1 MSVLN
6 SVIKLFVG
14 DKQQKDLKILQPV
27 VTDVNAFETA
37 VSILSNDALRAKT
50 VEFKERIKAATK
62 EFDTN
67 IETLEKEAITADI
80 DRQEAIY
87 VAIDGLKDEAYK
99 VSEASLLQIMPE
111 AFAVVKETA
120 KRFVENKEIE
130 VTATAFDRELSGERE
145 HVVLQDDKAFWLNS
159 WDAAGKPVTWD
170 MVHYDVQLI
179 GGSVL
184 HQGKIAEMMTGEGKT
199 LVSTLPV
206 YLNALTGNG
215 VHLVTVNDYLAK
227 RDKAWMG
234 PIFEFHGFTTDCID
248 YHQPNSDARRKAY
261 NADITYGTNNEFGF
275 DYLRDNMASSKDDL
289 VQRAPNYAIIDEVDS
304 VLIDDARTPLI
315 ISGPVPQGDR
325 HEFNELKPLVNDIVG
340 IQSKYLIGVL
350 ADAKKIIA
358 SGDTKEGGFQLL
370 RVYRGLPK
378 NKALIKFLS
387 LEGMKQ
393 ILQKTE
399 NYYMADNNKLMPEV
413 DDALWFVIEEKNN
426 QIDLTDKGIAHL
438 SEKTSNDNFFILPD
452 IGVKFG
458 EIDHSE
464 MLPEE
469 KSKQK
474 EALYKDFNIKSERIH
489 TMNQLLKAYTVFEKD
504 VEYVVMENKVMIVDE
519 QTGRIMDGRRYSDG
533 LHQAIEAK
541 EDVKIE
547 DATQTFATVTLQNY
561 FRMYRK
567 LSGMTGTAI
576 TEAGELWEIYKLDV
590 VEIPTNRPIQRD
602 DKEDLVYKTA
612 REKYNAVIEDIVVLV
627 EQKRPVLVGTTSVE
641 ISELLGRMLQM
652 RKIPHNILNAKL
664 HKREANVVA
673 EAGKPGV
680 VTIATNMAGRGTDI
694 KLTKEVKE
702 VGGLAII
709 GTERHDSRRVD
720 RQLRGRAG
728 RQGDV
733 GSTQFYVALDD
744 NLMRLFG
751 SDRIAKMMD
760 RMGLKEGEVIQ
771 HSMISKSI
779 ERAQKKVEE
788 NNFGIRKRLLEY
800 DDIMN
805 AQREF
810 VYKRRRNALDG
821 KRLQVDIANM
831 IYDTCESIINSNKP
845 TKDFQNFEFELIKFS
860 AMSSPFSEEEFK
872 SLSENELV
880 EKLYELIKEHYQNKI
895 ERNAVLALPVIKDVF
910 ENEGDK
916 YERIVVPF
924 TDGIKSLQ
932 VVTNLK
938 EAYETEGKS
947 LVTDFEKNIT
957 LAIIDENWKEH
968 LRKMDELKN
977 SVQNASYEQKDP
989 LLIYKFEAFE
999 LFKKTVDEINKEV
1012 LSFLFK
1018 GELPKQSN
1026 QISEARDQRKER
1038 LNTSK
1043 ADVQNSTEQAIS
1055 NSRQQSEPVETVVR
1069 EQPKIG
1075 RNERVV
1081 IKNVM
1086 SGEQKEVKF
1095 KQAIP
1100 LIEKGEISTHSP
1112 FSISGMACLNF
1123 TSFCSPLNTFLIT
1136 TRSFLPILGCSRTTV
1151 STGSGCCLEF
1161 EIACSVEF

>member
-1 MSVLN
+1 MSILN

-14 DKQQKDLKILQPV
+14 DKQQKDLKGLQPV
-27 VTDVNAFETA
+27 IENVNKFELAF
-37 VSILSNDALRAKT
+37 SKLSHDELREKT
-50 VEFKERIKAATK
+50 RAFKNKLKNATK
-62 EFDTN
+62 EVDDQ
-67 IETLEKEAITADI
+67 IATLEEEAKTAQI
-80 DRQEAIY
+80 DRQEDIY
-87 VAIDGLKDEAYK
+87 TEIDTLKDEAYTI
-99 VSEASLLQIMPE
+99 SEGILIEIMPE

-120 KRFVENKEIE
+120 KRFVENEEIE
-130 VTATAFDRELSGERE
+130 VTATPYDRELSAERE
-145 HVVLQDDKAFWLNS
+145 NITLKDELAYWSNS
-159 WDAAGKPVTWD
+159 WDAAGKPITWD

-184 HQGKIAEMMTGEGKT
+184 HQGKVAEMMTGEGKT

-227 RDKAWMG
+227 RDKAWMA

-289 VQRAPNYAIIDEVDS
+289 VQRTPNYAIIDEVDS

-315 ISGPVPQGDR
+315 ISGAVPQGDQ
-325 HEFNELKPLVNDIVG
+325 HEFNELKPLVSDLVTL
-340 IQSKYLIGVL
+340 QKQHLVGVL
-350 ADAKKIIA
+350 AEAKKLI
-358 SGDTKEGGFQLL
+358 SEGNDKEGGFLLL

-387 LEGMKQ
+387 QEGVKQ
-393 ILQKTE
+393 VLQKTE
-399 NYYMADNNKLMPEV
+399 NFYMQDNNKLMPEV
-413 DDALWFVIEEKNN
+413 DEDLWFVVEEKNN
-426 QIDLTDKGIAHL
+426 QIDLTDKGIADL
-438 SEKTSNDNFFILPD
+438 SKKTSNDNFFILPD
-452 IGVKFG
+452 IGVKIG
-458 EIDHSE
+458 EIDTSE
-464 MLPEE
+464 MNSEE
-469 KSKQK
+469 KASQK
-474 EALYKDFNIKSERIH
+474 EELYKDFNIKSERIH

-541 EDVKIE
+541 ENVKIE

-590 VEIPTNRPIQRD
+590 VEIPTNKPIQRND
-602 DKEDLVYKTA
+602 EEDLIYKTA
-612 REKYNAVIEDIVVLV
+612 REKYQAVIEDIVKLV
-627 EQKRPVLVGTTSVE
+627 AQKRPVLVGTTSVE

-664 HKREANVVA
+664 HKREADVVA

-694 KLTKEVKE
+694 KLSEEVKNA
-702 VGGLAII
+702 GGLAII

-733 GSTQFYVALDD
+733 GSSQFYVALDD

-771 HSMISKSI
+771 HSMITKSI

-805 AQREF
+805 SQREF
-810 VYKRRRNALDG
+810 VYKRRRHALDG

-831 IYDTCESIINSNKP
+831 IYDTCESIINSNKNA
-845 TKDFQNFEFELIKFS
+845 KDFQNFEFELIRFS
-860 AMSSPFSEEEFK
+860 SMTSPFTEEEFGALTEK
-872 SLSENELV
+872 ELTN
-880 EKLYELIKEHYQNKI
+880 KLYEFVTEHYKNKI
-895 ERNAVLALPVIKDVF
+895 ERNAVLAFPVIKNVF
-910 ENEGDK
+910 ENEGDR

-938 EAYETEGKS
+938 EAYESDGKT
-947 LVTDFEKNIT
+947 LITDFEKNIT
-957 LAIIDENWKEH
+957 LAIIDEKWKDH
-968 LRKMDELKN
+968 LRKMDDLKQ

-999 LFKKTVDEINKEV
+999 LFKVTVDQINREV

-1018 GELPKQSN
+1018 GELPTQDKN
-1026 QISEARDQRKER
+1026 QISEARQQKRAR

-1043 ADVQNSTEQAIS
+1043 ASVQNTSEQAIQ
-1055 NSRQQSEPVETVVR
+1055 NSRQPSSEPVETIVR

-1075 RNERVV
+1075 RNEKVT
-1081 IKNVM
+1081 IKNIM
-1086 SGEQKEVKF
+1086 SGEEKEVKF

-1100 LIEKGEISTHSP
+1100 LIEKGSWV
-1112 FSISGMACLNF
+1112 
-1123 TSFCSPLNTFLIT
+1123 LIQK
-1136 TRSFLPILGCSRTTV
+1136 
-1151 STGSGCCLEF
+1151 
-1161 EIACSVEF
+1161 

>member
-1 MSVLN
+1 
-6 SVIKLFVG
+6 
-14 DKQQKDLKILQPV
+14 
-27 VTDVNAFETA
+27 
-37 VSILSNDALRAKT
+37 
-50 VEFKERIKAATK
+50 
-62 EFDTN
+62 
-67 IETLEKEAITADI
+67 
-80 DRQEAIY
+80 
-87 VAIDGLKDEAYK
+87 
-99 VSEASLLQIMPE
+99 MPE

-120 KRFVENKEIE
+120 KRFVESTEIE
-130 VTATAFDRELSGERE
+130 VTATPFDRELSGERDHITLE
-145 HVVLQDDKAFWLNS
+145 GDKAFWANS

-170 MVHYDVQLI
+170 MIHYDVQLI

-184 HQGKIAEMMTGEGKT
+184 HQGKVAEMMTGEGKT

-234 PIFEFHGFTTDCID
+234 PIFEFHGFSTDCID

-340 IQSKYLIGVL
+340 IQSKYLISIL
-350 ADAKKIIA
+350 AEAKKLIA
-358 SGDTKEGGFQLL
+358 AGDTKEGGFQLL
-370 RVYRGLPK
+370 RVFRGLPK

-387 LEGMKQ
+387 LEGTKQ

-413 DDALWFVIEEKNN
+413 DKELWFVIEEKNN

-438 SEKTSNDNFFILPD
+438 SEKTSNENFFVLPD
-452 IGVKFG
+452 IGVKVG
-458 EIDHSE
+458 EIDTSE
-464 MLPEE
+464 NTPEE
-469 KSKQK
+469 KANQK
-474 EALYKDFNIKSERIH
+474 EELYKDFSIKSERIH

-664 HKREANVVA
+664 HKREADVVA

-694 KLTKEVKE
+694 KLTNEVKD

-831 IYDTCESIINSNKP
+831 IYETCESIINNNKIV
-845 TKDFQNFEFELIKFS
+845 KDFKNFEFELIKFS
-860 AMSSPFSEEEFK
+860 SMTSPISEEEF
-872 SLSENELV
+872 
-880 EKLYELIKEHYQNKI
+880 EKLTEKEIADKLFDIVSEHYKNKI
-895 ERNAVLALPVIKDVF
+895 ERNAVLAFPVIKDVF

-957 LAIIDENWKEH
+957 LAIIDENWKDH
-968 LRKMDELKN
+968 LRKMDELKH

-999 LFKKTVDEINKEV
+999 LFKLTVDEINKEV

-1018 GELPKQSN
+1018 GELPAQSN
-1026 QISEARDQRKER
+1026 QISEARDRKKER

-1043 ADVQNSTEQAIS
+1043 ADVQNSSEQAIS
-1055 NSRQQSEPVETVVR
+1055 NSRQQSDPVETVVR
-1069 EQPKIG
+1069 DQPKIG
-1075 RNERVV
+1075 RNERVT

-1086 SGEQKEVKF
+1086 NGEQKEVKY

-1100 LIEKGEISTHSP
+1100 LIEKGEWVVVQ
-1112 FSISGMACLNF
+1112 N
-1123 TSFCSPLNTFLIT
+1123 
-1136 TRSFLPILGCSRTTV
+1136 
-1151 STGSGCCLEF
+1151 
-1161 EIACSVEF
+1161 

>member
-1 MSVLN
+1 MNILN

-14 DKQQKDLKILQPV
+14 DKQEKDLKILQPV
-27 VTDVNAFETA
+27 VENVKKFEIEF
-37 VSILSNDALRAKT
+37 SKLSNDGLRAKT
-50 VEFKERIKAATK
+50 IEFKQRIKTATK
-62 EFDTN
+62 EFDTK
-67 IETLEKEAITADI
+67 ITELEEEAKTANI
-80 DRQEAIY
+80 DRQEDIY
-87 VAIDGLKDEAYK
+87 TEIDTLKDEAYK
-99 VSEASLLQIMPE
+99 VSEDTLLKIMPE
-111 AFAVVKETA
+111 AFAIVKETA
-120 KRFVENKEIE
+120 KRFVENEKVE
-130 VTATAFDRELSGERE
+130 VTASPFDRELSAERDNVTLE
-145 HVVLQDDKAFWLNS
+145 GDKAFWANS
-159 WDAAGKPVTWD
+159 WDASGKPVTWD

-184 HQGKIAEMMTGEGKT
+184 HQGKVAEMMTGEGKT

-234 PIFEFHGFTTDCID
+234 PLFEFHGFTTDCID

-325 HEFNELKPLVNDIVG
+325 HEFNELKPLVSELV
-340 IQSKYLIGVL
+340 SKQKNHLVSVF
-350 ADAKKIIA
+350 AEAKKLIA
-358 SGDTKEGGFQLL
+358 EGNDKDGGFLLL

-387 LEGMKQ
+387 QEGNKQ

-399 NYYMADNNKLMPEV
+399 NYYMQDNNKLMPQV
-413 DDALWFVIEEKNN
+413 DEDLWFVVEEKNN
-426 QIDLTDKGIAHL
+426 QIDLTDKGIADL
-438 SEKTSNDNFFILPD
+438 SEKTANDNFFVLPD
-452 IGVKFG
+452 IGVKIG
-458 EIDHSE
+458 EIDNSE
-464 MLPEE
+464 SSKEE
-469 KSKQK
+469 KTAQK
-474 EALYKDFNIKSERIH
+474 EELYKDFSIKSERIH

-504 VEYVVMENKVMIVDE
+504 VEYVVMDNKVMIVDE

-541 EDVKIE
+541 ENVKIE

-602 DKEDLVYKTA
+602 DKEDLIYKTA
-612 REKYNAVIEDIVVLV
+612 REKYNAVIEDIVKLV
-627 EQKRPVLVGTTSVE
+627 EQNRPVLVGTTSVE

-664 HKREANVVA
+664 HKREADVVA
-673 EAGKPGV
+673 QAGKPGI

-694 KLTKEVKE
+694 KLSDEVKKS
-702 VGGLAII
+702 GGLAII

-771 HSMISKSI
+771 HSMITKSI

-810 VYKRRRNALDG
+810 VYKRRRHALDG
-821 KRLQVDIANM
+821 KHLQVDIANM
-831 IYDTCESIINSNKP
+831 IYDTCESITRTNKAA
-845 TKDFQNFEFELIKFS
+845 KNFHNFEFELIKFS
-860 AMSSPFSEEEFK
+860 SMTSPFTEAEFDK
-872 SLSENELV
+872 LSEKEITD
-880 EKLYELIKEHYQNKI
+880 KLYDLVTEHYKNKI
-895 ERNAVLALPVIKDVF
+895 ERNAVLAFPVIKDVF
-910 ENEGDK
+910 ENEGDR

-924 TDGIKSLQ
+924 TDGTKSLQ

-938 EAYETEGKS
+938 EAYESEGKS
-947 LVTDFEKNIT
+947 LITDFEKNIT
-957 LAIIDENWKEH
+957 LAIIDENWKDH
-968 LRKMDELKN
+968 LRKMDDLKQ

-999 LFKKTVDEINKEV
+999 LFKTTVDQINREV

-1018 GELPKQSN
+1018 GELPSQDAN
-1026 QISEARDQRKER
+1026 QISEARQQKRES

-1043 ADVQNSTEQAIS
+1043 ADVQNSTEQAIQS
-1055 NSRQQSEPVETVVR
+1055 SRQKPSEPVETIVR
-1069 EQPKIG
+1069 EQPKVG
-1075 RNERVV
+1075 RNERVT

-1086 SGEQKEVKF
+1086 SGQEKEVKF

-1100 LIEKGEISTHSP
+1100 LIEKGEWVVV
-1112 FSISGMACLNF
+1112 NK
-1123 TSFCSPLNTFLIT
+1123 
-1136 TRSFLPILGCSRTTV
+1136 
-1151 STGSGCCLEF
+1151 
-1161 EIACSVEF
+1161 

>member
-14 DKQQKDLKILQPV
+14 DKQQKDLKKLQPIV
-27 VTDVNAFETA
+27 DSVTKFKDEMAK
-37 VSILSNDALRAKT
+37 LSHDELRGKT
-50 VEFKERIKAATK
+50 VEFKHKIKEATK
-62 EFDTN
+62 AFDDR
-67 IETLEKEAITADI
+67 IEALEAEAKEANI
-80 DRQEAIY
+80 DRQEDIY
-87 VAIDGLKDEAYK
+87 SEIDALKDQAY
-99 VSEASLLQIMPE
+99 EASEKVLMDILPE

-120 KRFVENKEIE
+120 TRFFHNKEIE
-130 VTATAFDRELSGERE
+130 VSATPFDRELSADRE
-145 HVVLQDDKAFWLNS
+145 HIVLKGDKSIWKNS

-170 MVHYDVQLI
+170 MIHYDVQLI
-179 GGSVL
+179 GGAVL
-184 HQGKIAEMMTGEGKT
+184 HEGKIAEMMTGEGKT

-206 YLNALTGNG
+206 YLNALSGKG
-215 VHLVTVNDYLAK
+215 VHVVTVNDYLAK
-227 RDKAWMG
+227 RDRAWMA
-234 PIFEFHGFTTDCID
+234 PIFEFHGLSTDCID

-275 DYLRDNMASSKDDL
+275 DYLRDNMANSKEDL

-315 ISGPVPQGDR
+315 ISGPIPQGDR
-325 HEFNELKPLVNDIVG
+325 HEFNELKPLVSELVSLQNKHLV
-340 IQSKYLIGVL
+340 GVL
-350 ADAKKIIA
+350 AEAKKLITE
-358 SGDTKEGGFQLL
+358 GNTKDGGFLLL

-387 LEGMKQ
+387 QEGIKQ

-399 NYYMADNNKLMPEV
+399 NFYMQDNNKLMPEV
-413 DDALWFVIEEKNN
+413 DADLWFVVEEKNN

-438 SEKTSNDNFFILPD
+438 SEKTNNDSFFVLPD
-452 IGVKFG
+452 IGVKIG
-458 EIDHSE
+458 EIEESE
-464 MLPEE
+464 ASAKE
-469 KSKQK
+469 KAAQK
-474 EALYKDFNIKSERIH
+474 EDLYRDFSIKSERIH

-504 VEYVVMENKVMIVDE
+504 VEYVVMDNKVMIVDE

-541 EDVKIE
+541 ENVKIE

-576 TEAGELWEIYKLDV
+576 TEAGEFWEIYKLDV
-590 VEIPTNRPIQRD
+590 VEIPTNKPIARD
-602 DKEDLVYKTA
+602 DKEDLVYKTS
-612 REKYNAVIEDIVVLV
+612 REKYNAVIEEIGNLV
-627 EQKRPVLVGTTSVE
+627 AAGRPVLVGTTSVE

-664 HKREANVVA
+664 HKKEADIVA
-673 EAGKPGV
+673 EAGKPGQ

-694 KLTKEVKE
+694 KLSDEVKAA
-702 VGGLAII
+702 GGLAII

-733 GSTQFYVALDD
+733 GSSQFYVALDD

-771 HSMISKSI
+771 HSMITKSI

-810 VYKRRRNALDG
+810 VYKRRRHALDG
-821 KRLQVDIANM
+821 KRLQIDIANM
-831 IYDTCESIINSNKP
+831 IYDTCEAIISANKA
-845 TKDFQNFEFELIKFS
+845 TKDFQNFEFELIRFS
-860 AMSSPFSEEEFK
+860 SMTSPFSEEDFENK
-872 SLSENELV
+872 SEKELIDG
-880 EKLYELIKEHYQNKI
+880 LYEIVTSHYKSKI
-895 ERNAVLALPVIKDVF
+895 ERNAEIAFPVIKNVF
-910 ENEGDK
+910 ENEGDR

-924 TDGIKSLQ
+924 TDGIKTLQ

-938 EAYETEGKS
+938 EAYESQGKA
-947 LVTDFEKNIT
+947 LINDFEKNIT
-957 LAIIDENWKEH
+957 LAIIDENWKDH
-968 LRKMDELKN
+968 LRKMDDLKQ

-999 LFKKTVDEINKEV
+999 LFKATVDNINKEV

-1018 GELPKQSN
+1018 GELPNQSQE
-1026 QISEARDQRKER
+1026 QISEARQQKREKLNLRKDE
-1038 LNTSK
+1038 
-1043 ADVQNSTEQAIS
+1043 VQNSTEQAIA
-1055 NSRQQSEPVETVVR
+1055 NSRQQQSEPVETIVR
-1069 EQPKIG
+1069 ERPKIG
-1075 RNERVV
+1075 RNEKVT

-1086 SGEQKEVKF
+1086 SGQEKVVKY

-1100 LIEKGEISTHSP
+1100 LIDKGEWVLT
-1112 FSISGMACLNF
+1112 
-1123 TSFCSPLNTFLIT
+1123 
-1136 TRSFLPILGCSRTTV
+1136 
-1151 STGSGCCLEF
+1151 EQ
-1161 EIACSVEF
+1161 

>member
-1 MSVLN
+1 MNILN

-14 DKQQKDLKILQPV
+14 DKQEKDLKILQPV
-27 VTDVNAFETA
+27 VENVKKFEIEF
-37 VSILSNDALRAKT
+37 SKLSNDALRAKT
-50 VEFKERIKAATK
+50 IEFKERIKIATK
-62 EFDTN
+62 EFDTK
-67 IETLEKEAITADI
+67 ITELEEEAKTANI
-80 DRQEAIY
+80 DRQEDIY
-87 VAIDGLKDEAYK
+87 TEIDTLKDDAYK
-99 VSEASLLQIMPE
+99 VSEETLLKIMPE

-120 KRFVENKEIE
+120 KRFVENEQVE
-130 VTATAFDRELSGERE
+130 VTASAFDRELSAERDNVTLE
-145 HVVLQDDKAFWLNS
+145 GDKAFWANS
-159 WDAAGKPVTWD
+159 WDASGKAVTWD

-184 HQGKIAEMMTGEGKT
+184 HQGKVAEMMTGEGKT

-325 HEFNELKPLVNDIVG
+325 HEFNELKPLVSEIVTK
-340 IQSKYLIGVL
+340 QKNHLVSVF
-350 ADAKKIIA
+350 AEAKKLIA
-358 SGDTKEGGFQLL
+358 DGNDKDGGFLLL

-387 LEGMKQ
+387 QEGNKQ

-399 NYYMADNNKLMPEV
+399 NYYMQDNNKLMPQV
-413 DDALWFVIEEKNN
+413 DEDLWFVVEEKNN
-426 QIDLTDKGIAHL
+426 QIDLTDKGIADL
-438 SEKTSNDNFFILPD
+438 SEKTANENFFVLPD
-452 IGVKFG
+452 IGVKIG
-458 EIDHSE
+458 EIDNSE
-464 MLPEE
+464 SSKEE
-469 KSKQK
+469 KTAQK
-474 EALYKDFNIKSERIH
+474 EELYKDFSIKSERIH

-504 VEYVVMENKVMIVDE
+504 VEYVVMDNKVMIVDE

-541 EDVKIE
+541 ENVKIE

-602 DKEDLVYKTA
+602 DKEDLIYKTA
-612 REKYNAVIEDIVVLV
+612 REKYNAVIEDIVKLV
-627 EQKRPVLVGTTSVE
+627 EQNRPVLVGTTSVE

-664 HKREANVVA
+664 HKREADVVA
-673 EAGKPGV
+673 QAGKPGI

-694 KLTKEVKE
+694 KLSKEVKDA
-702 VGGLAII
+702 GGLAII

-771 HSMISKSI
+771 HSMITKSI

-810 VYKRRRNALDG
+810 VYKRRRHALDG
-821 KRLQVDIANM
+821 KHLQVDIANM
-831 IYDTCESIINSNKP
+831 IYDTCESITNTNKAV
-845 TKDFQNFEFELIKFS
+845 KNFHNFEFELIKFS
-860 AMSSPFSEEEFK
+860 SMTSPFTEEEFDK
-872 SLSENELV
+872 LSQKEITD
-880 EKLYELIKEHYQNKI
+880 KLYDLVTEHYKNKI

-910 ENEGDK
+910 ENEGDR

-924 TDGIKSLQ
+924 TDGTKSLQ

-938 EAYETEGKS
+938 DAYESEGKS
-947 LVTDFEKNIT
+947 LITDFEKNIT
-957 LAIIDENWKEH
+957 LAIIDENWKDH
-968 LRKMDELKN
+968 LRKMDDLKQ

-999 LFKKTVDEINKEV
+999 LFKTTVDEINREV

-1018 GELPKQSN
+1018 GELPSQDAN
-1026 QISEARDQRKER
+1026 QISEARQQKRES

-1043 ADVQNSTEQAIS
+1043 ADVQNSTEQAIES
-1055 NSRQQSEPVETVVR
+1055 SRQKQSEHVETIVR
-1069 EQPKIG
+1069 EQPKVG
-1075 RNERVV
+1075 RNERVT

-1086 SGEQKEVKF
+1086 SGEEKAVKF

-1100 LIEKGEISTHSP
+1100 LLEKGEWV
-1112 FSISGMACLNF
+1112 LVN
-1123 TSFCSPLNTFLIT
+1123 N
-1136 TRSFLPILGCSRTTV
+1136 
-1151 STGSGCCLEF
+1151 
-1161 EIACSVEF
+1161 

>member
-1 MSVLN
+1 
-6 SVIKLFVG
+6 
-14 DKQQKDLKILQPV
+14 
-27 VTDVNAFETA
+27 
-37 VSILSNDALRAKT
+37 
-50 VEFKERIKAATK
+50 
-62 EFDTN
+62 
-67 IETLEKEAITADI
+67 
-80 DRQEAIY
+80 
-87 VAIDGLKDEAYK
+87 
-99 VSEASLLQIMPE
+99 
-111 AFAVVKETA
+111 
-120 KRFVENKEIE
+120 
-130 VTATAFDRELSGERE
+130 
-145 HVVLQDDKAFWLNS
+145 
-159 WDAAGKPVTWD
+159 
-170 MVHYDVQLI
+170 
-179 GGSVL
+179 
-184 HQGKIAEMMTGEGKT
+184 
-199 LVSTLPV
+199 
-206 YLNALTGNG
+206 
-215 VHLVTVNDYLAK
+215 
-227 RDKAWMG
+227 
-234 PIFEFHGFTTDCID
+234 
-248 YHQPNSDARRKAY
+248 
-261 NADITYGTNNEFGF
+261 
-275 DYLRDNMASSKDDL
+275 
-289 VQRAPNYAIIDEVDS
+289 
-304 VLIDDARTPLI
+304 
-315 ISGPVPQGDR
+315 
-325 HEFNELKPLVNDIVG
+325 
-340 IQSKYLIGVL
+340 
-350 ADAKKIIA
+350 
-358 SGDTKEGGFQLL
+358 
-370 RVYRGLPK
+370 
-378 NKALIKFLS
+378 
-387 LEGMKQ
+387 
-393 ILQKTE
+393 
-399 NYYMADNNKLMPEV
+399 MPEV
-413 DDALWFVIEEKNN
+413 DEDLWFVVEEKNN
-426 QIDLTDKGIAHL
+426 QIDLTDKGISHL
-438 SEKTSNDNFFILPD
+438 SEKTNNDTFFVLPD
-452 IGVKFG
+452 IGVKIG
-458 EIDHSE
+458 EIDSAE
-464 MLPEE
+464 TTAEE
-469 KSKQK
+469 KASEK
-474 EALYKDFNIKSERIH
+474 EELYKDFSIKSERIH

-541 EDVKIE
+541 ENVKIE

-590 VEIPTNRPIQRD
+590 VEIPTNKPIQRD

-612 REKYNAVIEDIVVLV
+612 REKYNAVIEDVVKLV
-627 EQKRPVLVGTTSVE
+627 AEKRPVLVGTTSVE

-664 HKREANVVA
+664 HKREADVVA

-694 KLTKEVKE
+694 KLSDEVKAA
-702 VGGLAII
+702 GGLAIV

-733 GSTQFYVALDD
+733 GSSQFYVALDD

-805 AQREF
+805 SQREF

-831 IYDTCESIINSNKP
+831 IYDTCESIINANKAV
-845 TKDFQNFEFELIKFS
+845 KDFQNFEFELIKFS
-860 AMSSPFSEEEFK
+860 SMTSPFSEDEFVK
-872 SLSENELV
+872 LSEKELAD
-880 EKLYELIKEHYQNKI
+880 KLYDIVTDHYKSKI
-895 ERNAVLALPVIKDVF
+895 ERNSVLAYPVIKDVY
-910 ENEGDK
+910 ENEGDR

-938 EAYETEGKS
+938 EAYESEGKS
-947 LVTDFEKNIT
+947 LITDFEKNIT
-957 LAIIDENWKEH
+957 LAIIDENWKDH
-968 LRKMDELKN
+968 LRKMDELKQ

-1018 GELPKQSN
+1018 GDLPQQSN
-1026 QISEARDQRKER
+1026 QISEARQQKRAR

-1043 ADVQNSTEQAIS
+1043 ADVQNTTEQAIQ
-1055 NSRQQSEPVETVVR
+1055 NSRQQQQEPVETIVR

-1075 RNERVV
+1075 RNERVT

-1086 SGEQKEVKF
+1086 SGDEKVVKY

-1100 LIEKGEISTHSP
+1100 LIEKGE
-1112 FSISGMACLNF
+1112 FV
-1123 TSFCSPLNTFLIT
+1123 LINK
-1136 TRSFLPILGCSRTTV
+1136 
-1151 STGSGCCLEF
+1151 
-1161 EIACSVEF
+1161 